1 MIFNLN
7 KTYIKVLKK
16 QNILI
21 LGATPR
27 SGVSIANILYDI
39 NTSMN
44 LNIKYALSD
53 SKSES

>member
-21 LGATPR
+21 LGAALR
-27 SGVSIANILYDI
+27 SGVSIANVIYDI
-39 NTSMN
+39 N
-44 LNIKYALSD
+44 L
-53 SKSES
+53 